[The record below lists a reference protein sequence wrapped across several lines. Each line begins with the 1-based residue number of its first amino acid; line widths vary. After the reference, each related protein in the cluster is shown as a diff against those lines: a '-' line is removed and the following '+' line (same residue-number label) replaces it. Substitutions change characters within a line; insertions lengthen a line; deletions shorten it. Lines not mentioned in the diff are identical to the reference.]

1 MSAKTKAVTKKKT
14 EEGEELPKTGGKV
27 KLPPKEF
34 VSKKPKAGKE
44 APPPPM
50 LANASAP
57 NDDAM
62 RKALGIFG
70 EATTGDTGELLARL
84 RTRLDVSF
92 ETVKIDDRLKCDKC
106 NEVSTEETDFCPF
119 CGHGGAEGEAPEDVA
134 EVGDEDANGPAPST
148 NDDGDEGPLP
158 VVVQTPPMM
167 TEEEAVAALDAAESR
182 IREVSADLRAKSWDI
197 GAVIRDVRDREL
209 WKARG
214 FTSFTD
220 WCNSPEIELGRAQ
233 AYRLI
238 ETTEEYDRQTFEKIG
253 STKLALISSIKD
265 RDTRDEALSA
275 AGAGAST
282 KDIQRIKSK
291 PEAGAEGGKK
301 APAKQSDSGSKTP
314 PKKSGNTITLATKV
328 NGKPVAYSFRS
339 ATSGKPLKAHTDDAY
354 AEVELGDDVV
364 QRIGLKIDANGK
376 ITGVTVAFVAVEK

>member
-1 MSAKTKAVTKKKT
+1 MSAKNKAVSKKKS
-14 EEGEELPKTGGKV
+14 EASEELSAMGGKV

-62 RKALGIFG
+62 RKALAIYG
-70 EATTGDTGELLARL
+70 EPTDGDTGELLARV
-84 RTRLDVSF
+84 RSRLEVSF
-92 ETVKIDDRLKCDKC
+92 ETIKVDDRMKCDAC
-106 NEVSTEETDFCPF
+106 DEVSTDETDFCPF
-119 CGHGGAEGEAPEDVA
+119 CGDGGAEGEAPENVA
-134 EVGDEDANGPAPST
+134 SPLAVVNDA
-148 NDDGDEGPLP
+148 DDEGPLP
-158 VVVQTPPMM
+158 QVVDAPRLM

-197 GAVIRDVRDREL
+197 GAAIRDVRDREL

-214 FTSFTD
+214 FASFTD

-238 ETTEEYDRQTFEKIG
+238 ETTEEYDRTTFEKIG

-275 AGAGAST
+275 ASSGAST
-282 KDIQRIKSK
+282 KDIQRIKNK

-301 APAKQSDSGSKTP
+301 SAPPKERDAGSKAP

-328 NGKPVAYSFRS
+328 GSKPVAYAFKS

-376 ITGVTVAFVAVEK
+376 ITGITVAFVAVEK